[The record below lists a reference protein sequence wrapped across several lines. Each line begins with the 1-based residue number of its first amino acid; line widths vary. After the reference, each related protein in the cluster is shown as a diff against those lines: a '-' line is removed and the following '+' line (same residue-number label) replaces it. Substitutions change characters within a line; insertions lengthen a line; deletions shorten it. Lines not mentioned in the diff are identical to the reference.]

1 MILGTVQSIWRYPV
15 KSLHFEAL
23 DEAEVESTGVRDDR
37 TAAYFVGSPDRPRY
51 GKEFR
56 GKENP
61 TLHLLA
67 DGPGVRAAAHHAGV
81 DIERREGDRFFDAAP
96 ISILFDRWLTA
107 LSEHVGYA
115 VEPLRFR
122 PNFFAAASPEFSDDE
137 HALPGRILT
146 AGTVTLR
153 VRKPIE
159 RCAVPT
165 YDLHGGPS
173 DPRILRFIAQRREN
187 VMGIYCDV
195 VEPGAIRIGDAISSS

>member
-1 MILGTVQSIWRYPV
+1 MVLGAIASIWRYPV

-23 DEAEVESTGVRDDR
+23 GEADVEPTGISGDR
-37 TAAYFVGSPDRPRY
+37 IAAYFVSSPDRPRS

-61 TLHLLA
+61 TLHLLS
-67 DGPGVRAAAHHAGV
+67 DGPAVQSVAQQAQIEV
-81 DIERREGDRFFDAAP
+81 ERRQGDRFFDAAP
-96 ISILFDRWLTA
+96 ISILFDRWLET
-107 LSEHVGYA
+107 LSEHVGYE

-122 PNFFAAASPEFSDDE
+122 PNFFAAASAEFSGDE
-137 HALPGRILT
+137 AAMPGRTLT
-146 AGTVTLR
+146 VGTVVLR

-173 DPRILRFIAQRREN
+173 DPRILRFIAQQREN

-195 VEPGAIRIGDAISSS
+195 VEPGIVRVGDEIASS

>member
-1 MILGTVQSIWRYPV
+1 MLLGTVASIWRYPV

-23 DEAEVESTGVRDDR
+23 GEVEVEPTGLRGDR
-37 TAAYFVGSPDRPRY
+37 TAAYFVASADRPRA

-56 GKENP
+56 GKENDA
-61 TLHLLA
+61 LHLIG
-67 DGPGVRAAAHHAGV
+67 DGPDVYDAAQRAGV
-81 DIERREGDRFFDAAP
+81 DIERRGGDRFFDAAP
-96 ISILFDRWLTA
+96 ISIVFDRWLGP

-122 PNFFAAASPEFSDDE
+122 PNFAAIATSEFLDE
-137 HALPGRILT
+137 ETALPGRTLT
-146 AGTVTLR
+146 VGTAILR

-159 RCAVPT
+159 RCVVPT

-173 DPRILRFIAQRREN
+173 DPRILRFIAQQREN

-195 VEPGAIRIGDAISSS
+195 VQPGVVRVGDEIASS

>member
-1 MILGTVQSIWRYPV
+1 MVLGTVHSIWRYPV

-23 DEAEVESTGVRDDR
+23 DAADVEPTGVRDDR
-37 TAAYFVGSPDRPRY
+37 TAAYFVGSPDRPRF

-61 TLHLLA
+61 TLHLLS
-67 DGPGVRAAAHHAGV
+67 DGPDVQAAAQHAGV
-81 DIERREGDRFFDAAP
+81 DVERREGDRFFDAAP
-96 ISILFDRWLTA
+96 ISILFDRWLVE

-122 PNFFAAASPEFSDDE
+122 PNFFAVASPEFSGDE
-137 HALPGRILT
+137 RALPGQVLN

-165 YDLHGGPS
+165 FDLHGGPS
-173 DPRILRFIAQRREN
+173 DPRILRFIAQQREN

-195 VEPGAIRIGDAISSS
+195 VEPGVIRIGDAIASS